1 MSDKSDK
8 QVKEQVQITELNLS
22 QEKVAEILDAIR
34 TAREDMVRWQEDSKP
49 TPERMREPV
58 SL

>member
-1 MSDKSDK
+1 MNDKSDK
-8 QVKEQVQITELNLS
+8 KLIQEVQVVELNLS
-22 QEKVAEILDAIR
+22 QEKVAQILEAIK
-34 TAREDMVRWQEDSKP
+34 TAREDMARWQEDSKP